1 MNVKEFFR
9 LTGLRKKLFI
19 YYFCVMA
26 MMGLTSYYSYYNAKY
41 VLDKTNTI
49 FMDYI
54 HLNRLYVDIN
64 ALESNLETFLATQS
78 SDALLNY
85 YNANNRL
92 RAITDE
98 RPLGSSKDANDLMFV
113 DIYHMTENLIKETDA
128 AVTAKRG
135 RNTDEYL
142 AHFSNSQ
149 KISGYIDMYI
159 NDLLYNKLAAGSSQ
173 YETTARRMNLILGI
187 NAVILIAS
195 LLLNML
201 LALYLTYRI
210 TKPLVRLAQAAKRI
224 AQEDYNIAAVS
235 VGSQDEIAV
244 LTQAFNQMVVSIRNH
259 IAKLIQQK
267 ETEERLREQEV
278 QNLTMKNLLKEAE
291 LKALQA
297 QINPHFFFN
306 TLNYAAQLAMIEG
319 ADASSTFIQKAAEL
333 FRYSLKGLDRP
344 VTLADEVS
352 NVESY
357 SYILKA
363 RFSGRVD
370 IYFNVDERL
379 LDTVVPGLIIQP
391 VVENALIHGIEGL
404 DRKGL
409 IYLNVQ
415 NSAQNILIEVI
426 DNGRGMNEQRK
437 AEILAVRPDPEKA
450 HDYHTTGLGLRNVVE
465 RLMLFYNVSHASEV
479 MEIYS
484 QEGAGTR
491 VVLKLPWKG
500 EHEVVP
506 IAGSR

>member
-1 MNVKEFFR
+1 MNGKEFFR
-9 LTGLRKKLFI
+9 LSGLRKKLFI
-19 YYFCVMA
+19 YYFCVIA
-26 MMGLTSYYSYYNAKY
+26 MMGMTSYYSYYNAKFI
-41 VLDKTNTI
+41 LDKTNTI

-54 HLNRLYVDIN
+54 QLNQLYEGIN

-78 SDALLNY
+78 SEALLNY

-92 RAITDE
+92 RAITDG
-98 RPLGSSKDANDLMFV
+98 RPPSSLQDANNLMFA
-113 DIYHMTENLIKETDA
+113 DIYKMTENLIKETDA
-128 AVTAKRG
+128 AVIAKRG
-135 RNTDEYL
+135 RNIEEYL

-159 NDLLYNKLAAGSSQ
+159 NDLLYNKLATGSKQ
-173 YETTARRMNLILGI
+173 YETTALRMNFILGI

-210 TKPLVRLAQAAKRI
+210 TKPLVRLAQAAKSI

-235 VGSQDEIAV
+235 VGTNDEIAV
-244 LTQAFNQMVVSIRNH
+244 LTQAFNQMVDSIRNH

-267 ETEERLREQEV
+267 KTEERLREQEI

-306 TLNYAAQLAMIEG
+306 TLNHAAQLAMIEG

-333 FRYSLKGLDRP
+333 FRYSLKGLDQP
-344 VTLADEVS
+344 VTLADEIS
-352 NVESY
+352 NVQSY

-363 RFSGRVD
+363 RFSDRVD
-370 IYFNVDERL
+370 VYFNVNELL
-379 LDTVVPGLIIQP
+379 LDTMMPGLIIQP

-415 NSAQNILIEVI
+415 YSAQNILIDVI
-426 DNGRGMNEQRK
+426 DNGRGMNEQKK
-437 AEILAVRPDPEKA
+437 AEILAIRLDPEKA
-450 HDYHTTGLGLRNVVE
+450 RGYHTTGLGLRNVVE
-465 RLMLFYNVSHASEV
+465 RLMLFYNVSDASEV

-500 EHEVVP
+500 EHDDVP
-506 IAGSR
+506 IVGS